1 MVISQVPLQQHLHL
15 YFEGVGVFDLGIWP
29 FALEHMEGPIPRIIG
44 LVLAD
49 EESFLQAI
57 DRRHERP
64 IVEPR
69 LLTELFWRQRPRH
82 LEGTQHSLLTIVES
96 WRRPR
101 VGIGHGWY
109 RLKTTEQ
116 FDVTLFAVH
125 RADQPV
131 AGQTPGQLR

>member
-1 MVISQVPLQQHLHL
+1 MVTDNERYATRTYQIWRRGAAVNR
-15 YFEGVGVFDLGIWP
+15 VDLN
-29 FALEHMEGPIPRIIG
+29 
-44 LVLAD
+44 V
-49 EESFLQAI
+49 ST
-57 DRRHERP
+57 RHE
-64 IVEPR
+64 
-69 LLTELFWRQRPRH
+69 
-82 LEGTQHSLLTIVES
+82 SLLTIVES